1 MYLFSTRELLNAPDM
16 RDQRRQQVTISLT
29 KAALVAGLIGLTAQ
43 AGAARAQSAEPKS
56 PWDIMEAMKSAPVSP
71 NGRAME
77 AVWER
82 APEAPDGN
90 FEDARPYFVSS
101 WGGIVIRG
109 KRNGDFIDRALAARH
124 CGASNNPATDI
135 TFIGEAPPNICEGVT
150 AVAENETRS
159 FSSPVTLKGRDTH
172 YVKFGTPNGWV
183 VREFMQSINGVTV
196 SGLPPA
202 TGEAASDWGISSL
215 GAFYRNE
222 DGKRVFYAPGETVK
236 LYDDFSFVVEPVMD
250 DDELQAKAEAG
261 VMKSIDTDPAL
272 AKIGESD
279 RQSVPVAGL
288 LLLFGL
294 PLAIIAGIV
303 FAVRH
308 FRRRRGKVP
317 AAPVAA
323 IAPAD
328 IPVGMSHADAAKASA
343 AAQPAAAAPD
353 IRQPIDRLREWRAL
367 EPGQR
372 YRIIG
377 GAAVLLMFLLFAIL
391 RPSTDPTT
399 ILRKLASEAR
409 AGPAQSELGVMLNE
423 ETLAGEL
430 QSGGDFVSPAAGH
443 KARFAAYRS
452 GEAKIIF
459 DVFSSSAD
467 AEAALVKI
475 KAGGPEEELLL
486 PAVARGAAT
495 GFGDRS
501 VVPFKPQIVFEC
513 RNTANYL
520 YCMTQPAKT
529 ALLLTVRVPAD
540 TVIPIPGVA
549 DAKTHAETEARDAI
563 DRLQNVGIGNR

>member
-1 MYLFSTRELLNAPDM
+1 M
-16 RDQRRQQVTISLT
+16 TISCT
-29 KAALVAGLIGLTAQ
+29 KAVLVAGLFVLTAE
-43 AGAARAQSAEPKS
+43 AGATRAQSAEPKS
-56 PWDIMEAMKSAPVSP
+56 PWAIMEAMKSAPVSP

-77 AVWER
+77 AIWER

-124 CGASNNPATDI
+124 CGASDNPATDI

-183 VREFMQSINGVTV
+183 VREFMQNINGVTV

-261 VMKSIDTDPAL
+261 VMKSIGTDPAL
-272 AKIGESD
+272 AKIGEAD
-279 RQSVPVAGL
+279 RRPVPVVGL

-303 FAVRH
+303 FAIRH
-308 FRRRRGKVP
+308 VRRRRGKVP

-328 IPVGMSHADAAKASA
+328 IPVGLSHADAVKAKAA
-343 AAQPAAAAPD
+343 ALPAEAAPD

-377 GAAVLLMFLLFAIL
+377 GAAVLLLFLLFAIL

-399 ILRKLASEAR
+399 ILRKLASETR
-409 AGPAQSELGVMLNE
+409 AGAAQSELGVMLNE

-430 QSGGDFVSPAAGH
+430 QTGGDFVSPAAGH
-443 KARFAAYRS
+443 KARFAAYRP

-467 AEAALVKI
+467 ADAALAKI

-540 TVIPIPGVA
+540 TVIPIPGAA

>member
-43 AGAARAQSAEPKS
+43 AGVARAQSAEPKS
-56 PWDIMEAMKSAPVSP
+56 PWDIMEAMKAAPVSP

-77 AVWER
+77 AIWER
-82 APEAPDGN
+82 APEAPDRN

-124 CGASNNPATDI
+124 CGASDNPATDI

-183 VREFMQSINGVTV
+183 VREFMQNINGLTV

-261 VMKSIDTDPAL
+261 VMKSIGTDPAL
-272 AKIGESD
+272 AKIGEAD
-279 RQSVPVAGL
+279 RRPVPVAGL

-303 FAVRH
+303 FAIRH
-308 FRRRRGKVP
+308 VRRRRGKVL

-328 IPVGMSHADAAKASA
+328 IPVGMSHADAAKAKA
-343 AAQPAAAAPD
+343 AAPPVEAAPD

-377 GAAVLLMFLLFAIL
+377 GAAVLLLFLLFVIL

-409 AGPAQSELGVMLNE
+409 AGTAQSELGEMLNE

-430 QSGGDFVSPAAGH
+430 QAGGDFVSPAAGH
-443 KARFAAYRS
+443 KARFAAYRP

-467 AEAALVKI
+467 ADAALEKI
-475 KAGGPEEELLL
+475 RAGGPEEELLL

-495 GFGDRS
+495 GFEDRS

-540 TVIPIPGVA
+540 TVTPIPGVA
-549 DAKTHAETEARDAI
+549 DAKTHAEAEVRDAI

>member
-1 MYLFSTRELLNAPDM
+1 MA
-16 RDQRRQQVTISLT
+16 ISCT
-29 KAALVAGLIGLTAQ
+29 KAVLVAGLIGLTAQ
-43 AGAARAQSAEPKS
+43 AGVARAQSAEPKS
-56 PWDIMEAMKSAPVSP
+56 PWAIMEAMKSAPVSP

-77 AVWER
+77 AIWER

-90 FEDARPYFVSS
+90 IEDARPCFVSS

-172 YVKFGTPNGWV
+172 YVNLARPMAGLCANLC
-183 VREFMQSINGVTV
+183 RV
-196 SGLPPA
+196 SMASRSPASPA

-328 IPVGMSHADAAKASA
+328 IPVGHEPCRCRQGQRRRAACRSR
-343 AAQPAAAAPD
+343 PD

-377 GAAVLLMFLLFAIL
+377 GAAVLLLFLLFVIL

-399 ILRKLASEAR
+399 ILRKLASEAK
-409 AGPAQSELGVMLNE
+409 AGTAQSELGERLNE

-467 AEAALVKI
+467 AEAALAKI
-475 KAGGPEEELLL
+475 RAGGPEEELLL

-563 DRLQNVGIGNR
+563 DRLKNVAIGNR